1 MVSLAESVLLIQP
14 PVVID
19 LTILRVED
27 PVVGPGERTSVR
39 VHVLNSGT
47 ATAYNVTLALSD
59 GAEKGP
65 EGIVLRSLGDMPP
78 ASIKATT
85 LVLPYAISDTLRL
98 GALNVA
104 VFSRTKP
111 IDIDFDAVRR
121 SEAESRLPTPI
132 TSRTLAQ

>member
-1 MVSLAESVLLIQP
+1 MSLAESVLLIQP

-132 TSRTLAQ
+132 ATRTIGQ